1 MSKLALKNNPI
12 LRSQQVLNALIAI
25 VRPYLP
31 LDLRNTRITANDII
45 AVLGYASAN
54 RVSMDAAC
62 HELKEAPS
70 ANRLREVL
78 AKALP
83 DRATLQR
90 ALNTILRAQTPR
102 FVKKGK
108 RAYYIAIDLTLIPYH
123 GECYEDEKEIV
134 RSQACLCRQAK
145 SGTTHFH
152 GYATVSI
159 VHANQRYVV
168 ALRYVEK
175 GESMQEIVVWLLNRL
190 KTLGIRIKRAY
201 FDKGFCAVPVL
212 KTLKRRKL
220 SFILPI
226 PVRGKSGGVRKLFG
240 ASASY
245 KTTYTFNSP
254 KHGKV
259 EVEAIVV
266 QKYSK
271 GRYKRKGARWFAYAV
286 AGLPKSVE
294 PHQVFEMYRQRFGI
308 ESSYRQMNQVR
319 ARTTSRNPVIRL
331 LLVGLAFVMF
341 NLYIMSRQHIAICLK
356 NSARPFSK
364 FWLTLRRLAHMLAHA
379 VENLFVLAD
388 VVLRHAHFA
397 LS

>member
-1 MSKLALKNNPI
+1 MFKPAIKNNRI
-12 LRSQQVLNALIAI
+12 LRSQQVLNALIRT

-31 LDLRNTRITANDII
+31 LDLQKTRISAEDII

-54 RVSMDAAC
+54 RISMDAAC

-83 DRATLQR
+83 DRASLQR
-90 ALNTILRAQTPR
+90 ALNTILRAQTPH

-108 RAYYIAIDLTLIPYH
+108 RAYYVAIDLTLIPYH
-123 GECYEDEKEIV
+123 GECYEDEKEIM
-134 RSQACLCRQAK
+134 RSQAK

-159 VHANQRYVV
+159 VHDNQRYVV
-168 ALRYVEK
+168 ALRFVEK
-175 GESMQEIVVWLLNRL
+175 GESMKDIVVWLLNRL
-190 KTLGIRIKRAY
+190 KTIGIRIKRAY
-201 FDKGFCAVPVL
+201 FDKGFCAIPVL
-212 KTLKRRKL
+212 KTLQRRKL
-220 SFILPI
+220 SFIIPI
-226 PVRGKSGGVRKLFG
+226 PVRGKSGGVRKLFD

-254 KHGKV
+254 KHGEL
-259 EVEAIVV
+259 EVQAVVV

-271 GRYKRKGARWFAYAV
+271 GRYKRKGARWFAYSV
-286 AGLPKSVE
+286 AGLSKSVE

-319 ARTTSRNPVIRL
+319 ARTTSQNPVIRL
-331 LLVGLAFVMF
+331 LLVGLAFIMF
-341 NLYIMSRQHIAICLK
+341 NLYIANRQHIAICLK
-356 NSARPFSK
+356 NSAKPFSK
-364 FWLTLRRLAHMLAHA
+364 FWLTLRRLVRMIARA
-379 VENLFVLAD
+379 VEDLFDLAD

>member
-1 MSKLALKNNPI
+1 MFKPAIKNNRI
-12 LRSQQVLNALIAI
+12 LQSQQVLNALIA
-25 VRPYLP
+25 VVLPYLP
-31 LDLRNTRITANDII
+31 LDLQDTHITAEDII
-45 AVLGYASAN
+45 AVLGYASAH
-54 RVSMDAAC
+54 RVSVDAAC

-78 AKALP
+78 TKALP

-108 RAYYIAIDLTLIPYH
+108 RAYYVAIDLTLIPYH
-123 GECYEDEKEIV
+123 GECYEDEKEVV
-134 RSQACLCRQAK
+134 RSQAK

-159 VHANQRYVV
+159 VHDNQRYVL
-168 ALRYVEK
+168 ALRFVEK
-175 GESMQEIVVWLLNRL
+175 GESMEKIVAWLLNRL
-190 KTLGIRIKRAY
+190 KTMGISIKCAY
-201 FDKGFCAVPVL
+201 FDKGFCSVPVL
-212 KTLKRRKL
+212 KTLQRHKL
-220 SFILPI
+220 RFVIPI
-226 PVRGKSGGVRKLFG
+226 PVRGKSGGVRKLFE
-240 ASASY
+240 ASASH

-254 KHGKV
+254 KHGEL
-259 EVEAIVV
+259 EVAAVV
-266 QKYSK
+266 VKKYSK

-308 ESSYRQMNQVR
+308 ETSYRQMNQVR

-331 LLVGLAFVMF
+331 LLVGLAFVIF
-341 NLYIMSRQHIAICLK
+341 NLYIANRQHITIFLK
-356 NSARPFSK
+356 NPAKRFSK
-364 FWLTLRRLAHMLAHA
+364 YWLTLRRLVRMIAHA
-379 VENLFVLAD
+379 VEKLFDLAD
-388 VVLRHAHFA
+388 VVFHHVQFA

>member
-1 MSKLALKNNPI
+1 MSKLVLKNNRI
-12 LRSQQVLNALIAI
+12 LRSQQVLNALITI
-25 VRPYLP
+25 MRWYLP
-31 LDLRNTRITANDII
+31 LDLKNTRITADDII

-62 HELKEAPS
+62 QELKEAPS

-90 ALNTILRAQTPR
+90 TLNTILRAQTPR

-108 RAYYIAIDLTLIPYH
+108 HAYYIAIDLTLIPYH
-123 GECYEDEKEIV
+123 GECYEDEKEIL
-134 RSQACLCRQAK
+134 RSQAK

-159 VHANQRYVV
+159 VHNNQRYVV
-168 ALRYVEK
+168 ALRFVEK

-201 FDKGFCAVPVL
+201 FDKGFCVVPVL

-220 SFILPI
+220 RFIIPI
-226 PVRGKSGGVRKLFG
+226 PVRGKSGGVRKLFE
-240 ASASY
+240 ASSGY

-254 KHGKV
+254 KHGEL
-259 EVEAIVV
+259 EVEAVVV

-271 GRYKRKGARWFAYAV
+271 GRYKRTGVRWFAYAV
-286 AGLPKSVE
+286 AGLPKSIE

-331 LLVGLAFVMF
+331 LLVGLAFIIF
-341 NLYIMSRQHIAICLK
+341 NLYIASRQHIAICLK
-356 NSARPFSK
+356 NSAKPFSK
-364 FWLTLRRLAHMLAHA
+364 FWLTLRRLAHMIAHA
-379 VENLFVLAD
+379 VENLFDLAD
-388 VVLRHAHFA
+388 VVLRHAHF
-397 LS
+397 SFS